1 MQQITK
7 LKLGDLLIQN
17 KKLTT
22 EDLNK
27 ALSIQRMDHTHK
39 KLGEIL
45 IEEGFVS
52 EEDIAELIAK
62 QLNLGEVLSLDNIK
76 LDFISILKKVPVQIL
91 EKYNAIPII
100 ERTSENSNKK
110 IAQQKITVAFADPM
124 DIDARTTLQRYL
136 KKPIQPAIALSKEIK
151 KHINQLKNR
160 EKSSSL
166 IEKMKKE
173 LAGTAED
180 NNDEESATMQ
190 FIKYIINISIQ
201 KGASDIHIE
210 TEEDIMQVRARI
222 DGSLQEIILVEKELF
237 GAIAARIKLLSNLN
251 ISEKRKPQDGRF
263 SMELDG
269 HHFDFRVSTLPIA
282 TGESIVIRILDKR
295 NVMKKLEEVGIAPK
309 NLAKL
314 EKALKAPNG
323 IVLVTGPTGSGKSTT
338 LYAAL
343 NKIKNV
349 EEKIITVEDPVEYQM
364 QLINQVNVNEAAGL
378 TFAAALRSILR
389 QDPDI
394 IMIGEIRDLETLEI
408 AIKAALTGHLV
419 ISTLHT
425 NDAVSAI
432 SRMIDMG
439 ADPFMVGAAV
449 VAVEAQRLVKK
460 ICPYCKTKYKPKPAL
475 LEPIKNILPT
485 NAVFYKGKGCD
496 ECNMTGYKGRTLV
509 TEVFNID
516 EEISSAIAKNVSLTE
531 LEKLAKQKGYE
542 PMFMDGLI
550 KALKGETTLEEIYR
564 VARVN

>member
-1 MQQITK
+1 MLMKKIR
-7 LKLGDLLIQN
+7 LGDLLIQKGKIN
-17 KKLTT
+17 EADIK
-22 EDLNK
+22 K
-27 ALSIQRMDHTHK
+27 ALDIQRTQNSHK

-45 IEEGFVS
+45 IEEGFIS
-52 EEDIAELIAK
+52 EDDIIKLIAE
-62 QLNLGEVLSLDNIK
+62 QLHIDVINFDNTELNFSL
-76 LDFISILKKVPVQIL
+76 LRKVPVAVL
-91 EKYNAIPII
+91 EKYEALPIKETPKEVI
-100 ERTSENSNKK
+100 
-110 IAQQKITVAFADPM
+110 VAFTDPM
-124 DIDARTTLQRYL
+124 NIDARTVLQRYL
-136 KKPIQPAIALSKEIK
+136 KKPIKLTIAPSKDIK

-160 EKSSSL
+160 EKANAL
-166 IEKMKKE
+166 IERMKKE

-180 NNDEESATMQ
+180 NDDEESATMQ
-190 FIKYIINISIQ
+190 FIKYIVNLSIQ

-210 TEEDIMQVRARI
+210 TEEDIMQIRARI
-222 DGSLQEIILVEKELF
+222 DGSLQELLIVEKEF
-237 GAIAARIKLLSNLN
+237 FSAIAARIKLLSNLN

-263 SMELDG
+263 SMELDE

-295 NVMKKLEEVGIAPK
+295 NVMKKLEEVGISSK
-309 NLAKL
+309 NLVKL
-314 EKALKAPNG
+314 EKALKTPNG

-364 QLINQVNVNEAAGL
+364 RLINQVNVNEAAGL

-460 ICPYCKTKYKPKPAL
+460 ICPYCKTKEKPKAAL
-475 LEPIKNILPT
+475 LEPIKELLPQ
-485 NAVFYKGKGCD
+485 NATFYKGKGCD
-496 ECNMTGYKGRTLV
+496 ECNMTGYKGRTLIS
-509 TEVFNID
+509 EVFTID
-516 EEISSAIAKNVSLTE
+516 EELSSDIAKNISLVE
-531 LEKLAKQKGYE
+531 LEKKAKQKGYE

-564 VARVN
+564 VAKVNK

>member
-1 MQQITK
+1 MLMKKIR
-7 LKLGDLLIQN
+7 LGDLLIQN
-17 KKLTT
+17 GKITN
-22 EDLNK
+22 EDLKK
-27 ALSIQRMDHTHK
+27 ALDLQRISNSHK
-39 KLGEIL
+39 KMGEIL
-45 IEEGFVS
+45 IEEGFIS
-52 EEDIAELIAK
+52 EDDVINIIAK
-62 QLNLGEVLSLDNIK
+62 QLNIK
-76 LDFISILKKVPVQIL
+76 VIQFENVELNFLLLRKVPVGVL
-91 EKYNAIPII
+91 EKYGALPIQETPKDVI
-100 ERTSENSNKK
+100 
-110 IAQQKITVAFADPM
+110 VAFIDPM
-124 DIDARTTLQRYL
+124 DIDARNAIQRYF
-136 KKPIQPAIALSKEIK
+136 KKPIKSAIASSKDIK

-160 EKSSSL
+160 EKANSL
-166 IEKMKKE
+166 IEQIKKE
-173 LAGTAED
+173 LAGEAEETD
-180 NNDEESATMQ
+180 DESATMQ
-190 FIKYIINISIQ
+190 FIKYIISLSIN

-210 TEEDIMQVRARI
+210 TEEEIMQIRARI
-222 DGSLQEIILVEKELF
+222 DGSLQELLVVEKELF
-237 GAIAARIKLLSNLN
+237 SAIAARIKLLSGLN

-263 SMELDG
+263 SMDLDD

-295 NVMKKLEEVGIAPK
+295 NVMKKLEEIGILPK

-364 QLINQVNVNEAAGL
+364 KLIQQVNVNEAVGL
-378 TFAAALRSILR
+378 SFAAALRSILR

-449 VAVEAQRLVKK
+449 VAVEAQRLVKT
-460 ICPYCKTKYKPKPAL
+460 ICPYCRTKEKPNAAL
-475 LEPIKNILPT
+475 LEPIKNIIPK
-485 NAVFYKGKGCD
+485 NATFFKGKGCD
-496 ECNMTGYKGRTLV
+496 ECNMTGYKGRTLI
-509 TEVFNID
+509 TEVFSLD
-516 EEISSAIAKNVSLTE
+516 EELSSAIAKNSSLLE
-531 LEKLAKQKGYE
+531 LTHLARKKGYE
-542 PMFMDGLI
+542 PMFMDGLL
-550 KALKGETTLEEIYR
+550 KAMKGETTLEEIYR
-564 VARVN
+564 VAKVNL

>member
-1 MQQITK
+1 MKKIR
-7 LKLGDLLIQN
+7 LGDLLIQN
-17 KKLTT
+17 GKISET
-22 EDLNK
+22 DLKK
-27 ALSIQRMDHTHK
+27 ALDLQRSQNSHK

-45 IEEGFVS
+45 IEEGFIS
-52 EEDIAELIAK
+52 EEEIVSLIAS
-62 QLNLGEVLSLDNIK
+62 QLNIDIINFNNVELNFLL
-76 LDFISILKKVPVQIL
+76 LRKVPVHIL
-91 EKYNAIPII
+91 DKYGALPIK
-100 ERTSENSNKK
+100 ESPKEVL
-110 IAQQKITVAFADPM
+110 VAFIDPM
-124 DIDARTTLQRYL
+124 DIEARNTLQRYL
-136 KKPIQPAIALSKEIK
+136 KKPIKASIALSKDIR

-160 EKSSSL
+160 EEANSL
-166 IEKMKKE
+166 IEQMKRE
-173 LAGTAED
+173 LSGTNEID
-180 NNDEESATMQ
+180 KDDESATMQ
-190 FIKYIINISIQ
+190 FIKYIVKLSIQ

-210 TEEDIMQVRARI
+210 TEEDLMQIRTRI
-222 DGSLQEIILVEKELF
+222 DGSLQELLIVEKELF
-237 GAIAARIKLLSNLN
+237 STVAARLKLLSNLN

-263 SMELDG
+263 SMDLDG

-295 NVMKKLEEVGIAPK
+295 NVMKNLEDIGIDSK

-314 EKALKAPNG
+314 EKALRAPNG

-343 NKIKNV
+343 NKIKNI

-364 QLINQVNVNEAAGL
+364 KLINQVNVNEDIGL

-449 VAVEAQRLVKK
+449 VAIEAQRLVKT
-460 ICPYCKTKYKPKPAL
+460 ICPHCKTKEKPKQAL
-475 LEPIKNILPT
+475 LEPIRGIIPN
-485 NAVFYKGKGCD
+485 NATFYKGKGCD
-496 ECNMTGYKGRTLV
+496 ECNMTGYKGRTLI
-509 TEVFNID
+509 TEIFTVD
-516 EEISSAIAKNVSLTE
+516 EEISSSIAKGSSTIE
-531 LEKLAKQKGYE
+531 LEKLAKTKGYE
-542 PMFMDGLI
+542 SMFINGLI

-564 VARVN
+564 VAKVKL

>member
-1 MQQITK
+1 MLMKKIR
-7 LKLGDLLIQN
+7 LGDLLIQN
-17 KKLTT
+17 GKINT
-22 EDLNK
+22 EELK
-27 ALSIQRMDHTHK
+27 RALEIQRNLTSHK

-45 IEEGFVS
+45 IEEGLIS
-52 EEDIAELIAK
+52 EDEVMQVIANQLGIDLVDFSNIELNF
-62 QLNLGEVLSLDNIK
+62 LLLRR
-76 LDFISILKKVPVQIL
+76 VPVAVL
-91 EKYNAIPII
+91 DKYGAIPIQ
-100 ERTSENSNKK
+100 EHPKDVV
-110 IAQQKITVAFADPM
+110 VAFIDPM
-124 DIDARTTLQRYL
+124 DVDARTTIQRYL
-136 KKPIQPAIALSKEIK
+136 KKPIKPTIALSKDIK

-160 EKSSSL
+160 EKANSL
-166 IEKMKKE
+166 IEQMKKE
-173 LAGTAED
+173 LSGATED
-180 NNDEESATMQ
+180 IEEDDESATMK
-190 FIKYIINISIQ
+190 FIQYIVSLSIS

-210 TEEDIMQVRARI
+210 TEEDVMQVRARI
-222 DGSLQEIILVEKELF
+222 DGSLQELIALEKELF

-269 HHFDFRVSTLPIA
+269 NHFDFRVSTLPIA

-295 NVMKKLEEVGIAPK
+295 NVMKKLEEVGISAK

-314 EKALKAPNG
+314 EKALKSPNG

-338 LYAAL
+338 LYASL

-364 QLINQVNVNEAAGL
+364 KLINQVNVNEAAGL

-432 SRMIDMG
+432 SRMVDMG

-449 VAVEAQRLVKK
+449 VAVEAQRLVKR
-460 ICPYCKTKYKPKPAL
+460 ICPYCKVKERPKPAL
-475 LEPIKNILPT
+475 LEPIKHILGNKKYT
-485 NAVFYKGKGCD
+485 FYKGKGCD
-496 ECNMTGYKGRTLV
+496 NCNQTGYKGRTLI
-509 TEVFNID
+509 TEVFTID
-516 EEISSAIAKNVSLTE
+516 EELSSSIAKNISVND
-531 LEKLAKQKGYE
+531 LEKQARQKGYE

-550 KALKGETTLEEIYR
+550 KALKGETTLEEVYR
-564 VARVN
+564 VAKVNV

>member
-1 MQQITK
+1 MLMK
-7 LKLGDLLIQN
+7 KVRLGDLLIQN
-17 KKLTT
+17 GQITQ
-22 EDLNK
+22 EDLKK
-27 ALSIQRMDHTHK
+27 ALEIQRNSNSHK

-45 IEEGFVS
+45 IEEGLIS
-52 EEDIAELIAK
+52 EEDIIKVIAT
-62 QLNLGEVLSLDNIK
+62 QLNIDVIHFDNEE
-76 LDFISILKKVPVQIL
+76 LNFMLLRKVPVSIL
-91 EKYNAIPII
+91 DKYGAIPVK
-100 ERTSENSNKK
+100 EYPKEVV
-110 IAQQKITVAFADPM
+110 VAFIDPM

-136 KKPIQPAIALSKEIK
+136 KKPIRPAIAISKDIK

-160 EKSSSL
+160 EKANAL
-166 IEKMKKE
+166 IEQMKKE
-173 LAGTAED
+173 LAGTAEE
-180 NNDEESATMQ
+180 NEEEESATMQ
-190 FIKYIINISIQ
+190 FIKYIVSLSIQ

-222 DGSLQEIILVEKELF
+222 DGSLQELIVVEKELF
-237 GAIAARIKLLSNLN
+237 GAVAARIKLLSNLN

-263 SMELDG
+263 SMKLGEN
-269 HHFDFRVSTLPIA
+269 HFDFRVSTLPIA

-314 EKALKAPNG
+314 EKALHAPNG

-338 LYAAL
+338 LYASL

-364 QLINQVNVNEAAGL
+364 KLINQVNVNEAAGL

-432 SRMIDMG
+432 SRMVDMG

-449 VAVEAQRLVKK
+449 VAVEAQRLVKR

-475 LEPIKNILPT
+475 IEPIKHMLPKNVT
-485 NAVFYKGKGCD
+485 FYKGKGCD
-496 ECNMTGYKGRTLV
+496 ECNMTGYKGRTLI
-509 TEVFNID
+509 TEVFTID
-516 EEISSAIAKNVSLTE
+516 EELSSAIAKNISVNE
-531 LEKLAKQKGYE
+531 LEKLARKKGYE

-564 VARVN
+564 VAKVNG